1 MTSAQTVTAVAPGR
15 VNLIGEHTD
24 YNGGRCLPFALPVVT
39 MTTVTAR
46 ADDLVTV
53 SSRQSGTWEG
63 TLADVSAGVTG
74 WAAYVAGVVWA
85 LRDAGWPVGGLS
97 VEIDSSVPLGAGL
110 SSSASLECAVATGIA
125 GLLGRPL
132 DRAGR
137 LELAELCRRAET
149 EYVGAP
155 TGGMDQLASML
166 GAPDTALL
174 LDFAG
179 GAAAGPGAGPGAGP
193 AVTAVPLPLAAT
205 GLAVLVTESGVRHE
219 LADGDGGYAQRRREC
234 EAGDERRMRHVRSED
249 ARVEAAVAAIAASD
263 WETLGTLMTASHV
276 SLRDDFEV
284 SIPRL
289 DVAVA
294 AALDG
299 GALGA
304 RLTGGG
310 FGGCTIAL
318 VRADETGVVRAAID
332 AAYRDAGWPAPS
344 HRLVLPAAGARLVE
358 PVPGRGR

>member
-24 YNGGRCLPFALPVVT
+24 YNGGRCLPFALPVA
-39 MTTVTAR
+39 TTASLTAR
-46 ADDLVTV
+46 SDDRVVVT
-53 SSRQSGTWEG
+53 SRQAGRWEG
-63 TLADVSAGVTG
+63 SLADVDAGEVTG
-74 WAAYVAGVVWA
+74 WASYVAGVLWA
-85 LRDAGWPVGGLS
+85 LRAADWPVGGA
-97 VEIDSSVPLGAGL
+97 EIDLDSSVPLGGGL
-110 SSSASLECAVATGIA
+110 SSSASLECAVATAVA

-137 LELAELCRRAET
+137 RAIAELCRRAET

-174 LDFAG
+174 LSFAS
-179 GAAAGPGAGPGAGP
+179 PSPD
-193 AVTAVPLPLAAT
+193 VTAVPLPLSAA
-205 GLAVLVTESGVRHE
+205 GLVVLVTDSGVRHE
-219 LADGDGGYAQRRREC
+219 LASGDGGYAQRRREC
-234 EAGDERRMRHVRSED
+234 EAGDPRRMRHVTSED
-249 ARVEAAVAAIAASD
+249 ARVGAAVAAIGARD
-263 WETLGTLMTASHV
+263 WTTLGSLMTASHL

-294 AALDG
+294 AAIDA

-318 VRADETGVVRAAID
+318 VRAGSSDAVRTGID
-332 AAYRDAGWPAPS
+332 AAYRDSGWSAPR
-344 HRLVLPAAGARLVE
+344 HRVVLPAAGARVVGGL
-358 PVPGRGR
+358 PGGR